1 MCLCPSSDSSSGN
14 RLSESSC
21 SDGGSGT
28 PLSDRAS
35 LIGLD
40 FQNQYSPEQNQDQ
53 DSEEAGGGGL
63 DRGVKDGEGVESSSN
78 QCGLVAE
85 DQPTETVTHP
95 CDSSLF
101 PAPTDPSVSSL
112 FSCPSSHLPPGSL
125 LLQSLENQLNPVK
138 ASGPGAEVVP
148 PTPDVDLLLEC
159 TFSYMHNTEEEDV
172 QEQQPMEEQEDEFL
186 SPLIGPEEEEV
197 G

>member
-1 MCLCPSSDSSSGN
+1 MFVVQD
-14 RLSESSC
+14 SSC

-53 DSEEAGGGGL
+53 DSEEAEGGGL
-63 DRGVKDGEGVESSSN
+63 DRGVKDGEEVESSSN

-85 DQPTETVTHP
+85 DQQTETGTNL
-95 CDSSLF
+95 CRSSLF
-101 PAPTDPSVSSL
+101 PAPTDLSPVSSL
-112 FSCPSSHLPPGSL
+112 FSCPSSNLPPGSL
-125 LLQSLENQLNPVK
+125 LLQGLEDQLNPGK
-138 ASGPGAEVVP
+138 ASGPGAEVIP

-186 SPLIGPEEEEV
+186 SPLIGPEEEEGGEV